1 MVGCLIQIAQMHGF
15 KDVEATINRYLPKQP
30 AIGGLFNSL
39 LGHDESGVTPNPI
52 NNNVKGYF

>member
-1 MVGCLIQIAQMHGF
+1 MHGF